1 MIFGKEEI
9 DDFVLVA
16 DGVLLDKLEY
26 TLLRLE
32 VYLPRMSLYIRMRR
46 RHCFKALEAD
56 IISRPIIG
64 ILAKKQKAHAA
75 QV

>member
-26 TLLRLE
+26 TLLHLE
-32 VYLPRMSLYIRMRR
+32 VYLPKDVPV
-46 RHCFKALEAD
+46 H
-56 IISRPIIG
+56 
-64 ILAKKQKAHAA
+64 
-75 QV
+75 

>member
-1 MIFGKEEI
+1 LQRSGKLWFGVHTDMIFGKEEI

-32 VYLPRMSLYIRMRR
+32 AYLPRTSLYTRMRR
-46 RHCFKALEAD
+46 RHRFKVSKAD
-56 IISRPIIG
+56 I
-64 ILAKKQKAHAA
+64 Q
-75 QV
+75 